1 MPRLDRDTEQR
12 KSANYF
18 KTESLTM
25 LARYI
30 CRLTYQI

>member
-12 KSANYF
+12 KNATYF

-25 LARYI
+25 LPRYI
-30 CRLTYQI
+30 VD